1 MKDED
6 GRMKQEGSLLSKT
19 FPRRGKIRKSSTASP
34 AVGETH
40 GRRPSLFRPTLKGSN
55 TQIRMVQPLAGLG
68 GFFQPVPWVS
78 PTAIHIGLLSESQES
93 GLHFEKSGLCFEL

>member
-40 GRRPSLFRPTLKGSN
+40 GKRLPLSRPTLKGSN
-55 TQIRMVQPLAGLG
+55 TQAPASFNPLRGCGIFSPA
-68 GFFQPVPWVS
+68 PRVS
-78 PTAIHIGLLSESQES
+78 PTAGEAVEGFHIGLLSES
-93 GLHFEKSGLCFEL
+93 HKSGLWLDS